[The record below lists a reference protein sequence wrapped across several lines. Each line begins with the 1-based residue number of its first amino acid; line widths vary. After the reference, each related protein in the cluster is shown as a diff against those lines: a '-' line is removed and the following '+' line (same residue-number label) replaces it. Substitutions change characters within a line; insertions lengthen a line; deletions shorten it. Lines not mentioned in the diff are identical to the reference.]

1 MIRFANTAKFWFL
14 FSFTAS
20 GSKVNLRCSEV

>member
-14 FSFTAS
+14 FRFTTL
-20 GSKVNLRCSEV
+20 GGKVDLRCSEV